1 MLFLCKV
8 SEILCVFDLVCLSVQ
23 REDHT
28 SSAAWRIMIQT
39 IFALTEW
46 LKVVVGGKSA
56 VEGPYTTQKEGTSEK
71 EIDLPN
77 K

>member
-28 SSAAWRIMIQT
+28 SSAAWRSMIQT

-46 LKVVVGGKSA
+46 LKVVVDGKSSM
-56 VEGPYTTQKEGTSEK
+56 EGPYTTQKEGTLEK

>member
-8 SEILCVFDLVCLSVQ
+8 SEILCVFDLVSLSVQ

-56 VEGPYTTQKEGTSEK
+56 VEGPYTTQKEGTLEK